1 MASEAE
7 RRLAA
12 IMFTDMVGYTSLS
25 QKNETLAL
33 ELLEEQR
40 KILRSSFS
48 KYNAK
53 EIKTIGDGVLAEF
66 ASALE
71 ATNCAFDVQRTLHQL
86 KISRDTERSA
96 PIRIGIHLGDVIHS
110 KDDVYGDAVNVASRI
125 EQFASPSGV
134 CITEQVYSQVENKVV
149 YPIVKLGSKEL
160 KNVRTPMNLYKIIM
174 PWEKQD
180 MQDSTER
187 AVLDKNRVAVL
198 PFKNLSPDPNDD
210 YFADGMTEELI
221 TALSGV
227 RELSVIARTSVMKYK
242 NELKGV
248 SEIGKELGTG
258 SIVEGSV
265 RKAGGKVRVTVQLVS
280 AENQSHLWAQ
290 NYDKQLDDIFAVQTD
305 IAKRVAKALRVRL
318 REDEQREIERPA
330 AENLEAYNLYLK
342 GRYFWNKRTEES
354 VKEAIRYF
362 KRAIELDSSFA
373 LGYAGLADCHFVLA
387 TNELQDLIGNFK
399 KAKVYAAKALEHD
412 DKLAE
417 AHTTLAAILHY
428 ADYEFKRSE
437 EEFKKAIELKPS
449 YATAHQ
455 WYSTLLVEV
464 GRPEQAYS
472 ELMAARD
479 LDPLSL
485 IINVNV
491 GNYYLNN
498 KEYQK
503 AIDQFKKV
511 LQAEPD
517 FSFAHVGL
525 ARAYCLEGKYD
536 EALGEIDVLS
546 GLIKEKWPADLY
558 RSWVFAFKGDKTNA
572 RTLLKKFESV
582 EDKSSANYIYIAT
595 VLFLLGD
602 KDDGFIWLEKA
613 YERREPDLPMIR
625 IFPELDGVRD
635 DQRFRA
641 IVKKMGLE

>member
-1 MASEAE
+1 LASEAE

-198 PFKNLSPDPNDD
+198 PFKNLSPDPNDE

-536 EALGEIDVLS
+536 EALREIDVLS
-546 GLIKEKWPADLY
+546 GLIKEKWLADLY
-558 RSWVFAFKGDKTNA
+558 RSRVFAFKGDKTNA

-582 EDKSSANYIYIAT
+582 EDKSSANYINIAT

-613 YERREPDLPMIR
+613 YERREPDLPMIQ

-635 DQRFRA
+635 DPRFRA